1 MTKRTDSSL
10 PDEAKDFLPAR
21 PRTRH
26 DGWTPKKQHDF
37 IAALAASGCVMEAA
51 RSVGMTTRSAY
62 RLRARPDAT
71 YFRQAWDVALDF
83 AIRLLGEAAFSRA
96 LQGVSRPVFY
106 QGEQIGERRHYDE
119 RLTMFLL
126 RYRDPVRFGAW
137 LDGYEARRHPDGAGI
152 VLAHA
157 LNTVLDSA
165 HGFDPD
171 PDLHPDEVSETALP
185 RALAEGPKLDVTAAD
200 RESVPEN
207 LDPDLHD
214 LYFKIRAG
222 VRRGEEADADPVRHD
237 WRETNIVRRRTTRKG
252 AF

>member
-10 PDEAKDFLPAR
+10 PPEAQDFIPAEPR
-21 PRTRH
+21 PRH
-26 DGWTPKKQHDF
+26 DGWSPEKQHDF
-37 IAALAASGCVMEAA
+37 IAALAASGCVTEAA
-51 RSVGMTTRSAY
+51 KSVGMTTKSAY
-62 RLRARPDAT
+62 RLRARPDAS

-96 LQGVSRPVFY
+96 LHGVSRPVFY

-157 LNTVLDSA
+157 LNTVVDSA
-165 HGFDPD
+165 HGFEPD
-171 PDLHPDEVSETALP
+171 PDLNPDEVSATALP
-185 RALAEGPKLDVTAAD
+185 RALAEGPKID
-200 RESVPEN
+200 SVANRIQIPED
-207 LDPDLHD
+207 LDPKLHD
-214 LYFKIRAG
+214 LYVKIRAG
-222 VRRGEEADADPVRHD
+222 VRRPDEEDEDPVRHD
-237 WRETNIVRRRTTRKG
+237 WREALTVRRPTKRKD